1 MNSALKWKL
10 IAGFLLVFL
19 AGGATGV
26 FVSAATAHR
35 FLFGPHRHGY
45 AAQAMKNRLQWQLR
59 LTDEQ
64 MAKIS
69 PIIEKTGTQL
79 EEIRGDT
86 GRRVREA
93 IAERAFAANGTTA
106 TALDASR
113 TLARAGYGHAGS
125 VAAIMPNAFAT
136 QARSFSCV
144 LPAARAQLTQQ

>member
-10 IAGFLLVFL
+10 IAGFVLVFL

-69 PIIEKTGTQL
+69 PIIEKTGAQL

-86 GRRVREA
+86 GRRVRET
-93 IAERAFAANGTTA
+93 IAQAHREIAPILTPEQQQRLKEIEERRRRWFQ
-106 TALDASR
+106 R
-113 TLARAGYGHAGS
+113 RQRPARVS
-125 VAAIMPNAFAT
+125 
-136 QARSFSCV
+136 
-144 LPAARAQLTQQ
+144 PAAPET

>member
-10 IAGFLLVFL
+10 IAGFVLVFL

-45 AAQAMKNRLQWQLR
+45 AAQAMRNRLQWQLR

-69 PIIEKTGTQL
+69 PIIEKTGAQL
-79 EEIRGDT
+79 EEIRGET
-86 GRRVREA
+86 GRRVRET
-93 IAERAFAANGTTA
+93 IAEAHREIA
-106 TALDASR
+106 
-113 TLARAGYGHAGS
+113 
-125 VAAIMPNAFAT
+125 P
-136 QARSFSCV
+136 V
-144 LPAARAQLTQQ
+144 LTPEQQQRLKQMEERHRRWFQHHRPGRLTPAPETSPE

>member
-10 IAGFLLVFL
+10 IAGFVLVFL

-64 MAKIS
+64 MTKIA
-69 PIIEKTGTQL
+69 PIIEKTGTKL

-86 GRRVREA
+86 GRRVRET
-93 IAERAFAANGTTA
+93 IAEAHREIAPLLTPEQQQRLKDMEARHRRWMRHGRWHAHETPA
-106 TALDASR
+106 PEASPGI
-113 TLARAGYGHAGS
+113 TPSSL
-125 VAAIMPNAFAT
+125 
-136 QARSFSCV
+136 
-144 LPAARAQLTQQ
+144 